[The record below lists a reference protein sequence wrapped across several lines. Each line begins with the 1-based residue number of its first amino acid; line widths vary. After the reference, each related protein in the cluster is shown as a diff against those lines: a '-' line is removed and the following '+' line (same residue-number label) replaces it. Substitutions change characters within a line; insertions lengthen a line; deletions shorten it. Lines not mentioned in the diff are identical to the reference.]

1 MSDPDKTRQGESPTT
16 EPARDSWALSGSALW
31 GRTSVVFLI
40 ALAFFAF
47 LYAPSPLIY
56 DSDSYFH
63 LAVAR
68 EYAESGVSRQLEAVR
83 FGLLAEQFGDKEFL
97 FHAFLIPF
105 VEWMEPTLGGRVA
118 LTLLGAAILT
128 VVGYLSLRAIGG
140 WGMLVPFWL
149 CVGSLEF
156 IWRLVRLRA
165 ELFSVLILL
174 LALWA
179 AIQKRYLLLAL
190 LSMLFA
196 LAYTAVHALVGLF
209 LIILLAHAWAF
220 KRWEWRLLVYPLL
233 GAGVGL
239 LIHPQFPDNL
249 AVWWFQSIEY
259 FRFKGA
265 LDVGTE
271 IEPMRTDVLLITN
284 FGWFLGMYILWR
296 AAEKSS
302 PTRRGEAAL
311 TFGVA
316 TLVFG
321 LLYLMMSRFAVY
333 FVPLATLWLL
343 FEIRRQ
349 GRDLSRWVRLPWQ
362 GRIRLGLAWILC
374 LLVCLPIAGYE
385 LRRYR
390 HRNSPGPANERL
402 LDREAFGETVADGA
416 RVVAAWR
423 STPLY
428 MFWAPQGRY
437 INVLDPVFLAAVDPA
452 AHQAQVDIF
461 AGREPDV
468 PLVAATVLESQYIAY
483 ARATTSKI
491 LSRRLSADPRATLRY
506 QDINVLFEFRAPETN
521 PFVLD
526 WKVIPSGSQLPP
538 PEDEDPSGWPVL
550 PRFPDPALRGLE
562 GYVNARQVVGSEGCL
577 GLLNTIDLES
587 DTQVTY
593 EFAPSGPSVL
603 WVDGT
608 RLFQIQKPQQAVL
621 GEGTLFSLDLAAGEH
636 RLSVLTCSDP
646 ETQYTGFYLVE
657 RKEH

>member
-1 MSDPDKTRQGESPTT
+1 MA
-16 EPARDSWALSGSALW
+16 EPPRDAWALSGAALW
-31 GRTSVVFLI
+31 ARTLAVLLI

-47 LYAPSPLIY
+47 LYAPSPLLY

-68 EYAESGVSRQLEAVR
+68 TYAEKGISRQLEAVR
-83 FGLLAEQFGDKEFL
+83 FGLLAQQFGDKDFL

-105 VEWMEPTLGGRVA
+105 VDGPEPTLGGRVA

-128 VVGYLSLRAIGG
+128 VVGYLSLRAIGA
-140 WGMLVPFWL
+140 WGVLIPFWL
-149 CVGSLEF
+149 VVGSLELT
-156 IWRLVRLRA
+156 WRLVRLRA

-209 LIILLAHAWAF
+209 LLIFLAYAWAF

-233 GAGVGL
+233 GAGIGL

-249 AVWWFQSIEY
+249 AVWWFQNVEY
-259 FRFKGA
+259 FRFKGT

-271 IEPMRTDVLLITN
+271 IEPMRTDVLLLTN
-284 FGWFLGMYILWR
+284 LGWFLGLLLLWR
-296 AAEKSS
+296 AAQETA
-302 PTRRGEAAL
+302 PPRRGEASL
-311 TFGVA
+311 IFGVA
-316 TLVFG
+316 SLVFG

-349 GRDLSRWVRLPWQ
+349 GRDPTRWVRLPWR
-362 GRIRLGLAWILC
+362 GRIPLWLTWLLC
-374 LLVCLPIAGYE
+374 LLVCLPVAGYE

-402 LDREAFGETVADGA
+402 VDRTAFGDAVPEGA
-416 RVVAAWR
+416 RVAATWR

-437 INVLDPVFLAAVDPA
+437 INVLDPVFLAATDPTV
-452 AHQAQVDIF
+452 HQAQSDLF

-468 PLVAATVLESQYIAY
+468 PLVASTVLDSRYIAY
-483 ARATTSKI
+483 SAATTSQV
-491 LSRRLSADPRATLRY
+491 LDQRLAADPRAVLRY
-506 QDINVLFEFRAPETN
+506 RGLNVLFELRAPQAN
-521 PFVLD
+521 PFVVD
-526 WKVIPSGSQLPP
+526 WKVIPSGSRLPP
-538 PEDEDPSGWPVL
+538 AEDADVSRWPAW
-550 PRFPDPALRGLE
+550 PRFPDPAFRGLE
-562 GYVNARQVVGSEGCL
+562 GYVDARRVVGPQDCL
-577 GLLNTIDLES
+577 GLLGTLE
-587 DTQVTY
+587 VEAEARMTY

-603 WVDGT
+603 WLDESRLLETQGT
-608 RLFQIQKPQQAVL
+608 PQGIL
-621 GEGTLFSLDLAAGEH
+621 GQGTLVSLDLTAGEH
-636 RLSVLTCSDP
+636 RVCVLTCPDP
-646 ETQYTGFYLVE
+646 LTERTGFYLVE
-657 RKEH
+657 RREP